1 MSDERQ
7 GDWQALEDHQTMRGG
22 SIPIHSV
29 GWSLLNII
37 HHNCDPE
44 LANDRSLPHTAYLVE
59 YDDGNKV
66 CYDIAVSS
74 KRVEIFD
81 YYWDKYRNVIS
92 LKQSEGRTNPKLW
105 QDPRKKKK

>member
-1 MSDERQ
+1 MSDEGQ
-7 GDWQALEDHQTMRGG
+7 GAWKALEDHQAMRGG